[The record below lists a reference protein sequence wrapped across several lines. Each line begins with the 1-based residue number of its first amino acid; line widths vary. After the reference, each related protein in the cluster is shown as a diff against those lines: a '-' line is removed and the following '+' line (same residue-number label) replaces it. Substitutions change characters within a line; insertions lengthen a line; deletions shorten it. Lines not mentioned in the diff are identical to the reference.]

1 VTGIVWPD
9 VEAAFITY
17 MTAALAARPEAVTDD
32 VLVSNLL
39 PDERP
44 ERAVTDDVLVSN
56 LLPDERPERAVI
68 VRDDGGPVLGD
79 VRAVARLGVRVWALT
94 REDATDLAA
103 LVAALLTLW
112 PDGKPVLTA
121 RPSRAYPLP
130 DESGQPSRY
139 FTAELIIRGTGL

>member
-1 VTGIVWPD
+1 MPGILFPD

-32 VLVSNLL
+32 VFVGNEMPAAR
-39 PDERP
+39 PDK
-44 ERAVTDDVLVSN
+44 
-56 LLPDERPERAVI
+56 AVI
-68 VRDDGGPVLGD
+68 VRDDGGPSLGD
-79 VRAVARLGVRVWALT
+79 VRAVARLGFRVWALS

-103 LVAALLTLW
+103 LVSALLTLW